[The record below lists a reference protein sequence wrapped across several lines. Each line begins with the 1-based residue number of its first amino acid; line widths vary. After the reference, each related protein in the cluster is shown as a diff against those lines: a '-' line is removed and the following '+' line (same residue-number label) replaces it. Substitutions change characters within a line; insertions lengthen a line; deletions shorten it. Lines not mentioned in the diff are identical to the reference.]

1 MLERDYEVKSL
12 KTEIL
17 ELKNKLKLKNLELN
31 EQSFKNSF
39 EPEIKQLKLTIELKD
54 RTIKDLQEELKAKS
68 QEKGEKNKNN
78 EEFYK
83 KKIEELTKEI
93 FENKKTIEFLSCNQ
107 KMEKHEQEN
116 EVARLAVENQ
126 NLNKQIKELQN
137 TLGKSKLLQ
146 NSIGEE
152 DFKGKNKRQEY
163 EAEINENNIKKLEVK
178 YFFNSLF
185 IFFHIM

>member
-1 MLERDYEVKSL
+1 M

-17 ELKNKLKLKNLELN
+17 ELKNKLKLKNIELN
-31 EQSFKNSF
+31 EQSLKNSSDL
-39 EPEIKQLKLTIELKD
+39 ETKQLKLTIELKE
-54 RTIKDLQEELKAKS
+54 RTIKDLQEELKSKSLALKS
-68 QEKGEKNKNN
+68 QEKGEKIKSN

-83 KKIEELTKEI
+83 KKIEELNKEV

-107 KMEKHEQEN
+107 KIEKNEQEN

-126 NLNKQIKELQN
+126 NLSKQIRELQN

-152 DFKGKNKRQEY
+152 DIKGKNKRQEY
-163 EAEINENNIKKLEVK
+163 EAEFNDNNLKKLEVK
-178 YFFNSLF
+178 
-185 IFFHIM
+185 IA